1 MAELLVAPFRIGVDI
16 GGTFTDLVVSDET
29 GRVLAFKA
37 PSTPAD
43 PVVYQSKNV
52 SRARIHGAEAT
63 VELPLGH
70 YERALEGATWANS
83 LAWSRGDDLESSRP
97 LNSIEPPKW
106 VSALSY
112 TAKENWGVRLTATT
126 YARQRRVDSTAIF
139 ALWDGRP
146 PAPVQFVP
154 AGVTLLD
161 LTGYVNITKNLRA
174 SAGLYNLG
182 DRQYW
187 FWQDVRELDRGRA
200 DLARFAQPGRNA
212 RLTLTLSF

>member
-1 MAELLVAPFRIGVDI
+1 MRARRPGATYVFSVFYNDYADFID
-16 GGTFTDLVVSDET
+16 TFSPTRDPQL
-29 GRVLAFKA
+29 
-37 PSTPAD
+37 PSSPTD

-52 SRARIHGAEAT
+52 SRARIYGAEAT

-70 YERALEGATWANS
+70 YAKVLDGTTWSNS
-83 LAWSRGDDLESSRP
+83 YAWSRGDNLEVKKP

-112 TAKENWGVRLTATT
+112 AAKDAWGLRLTATT
-126 YARQRRVDSTAIF
+126 HARQNRVDSSAIL

-161 LTGYVNITKNLRA
+161 VTGYVNFTKTLRL
-174 SAGLYNLG
+174 SAGLYNVT

-187 FWQDVRELDRGRA
+187 YWQDVRELSSTRA
-200 DLARFAQPGRNA
+200 DLTRFTQPGFNSRV
-212 RLTLTLSF
+212 TLTLSF